1 MHTHYC
7 INVFSIIYLGI
18 ISLMQSVTEAKVLN
32 NTFLPV
38 LSDAATDTAA
48 MFETVIVPL
57 TCMYA
62 SL

>member
-1 MHTHYC
+1 M
-7 INVFSIIYLGI
+7 GI
-18 ISLMQSVTEAKVLN
+18 ILLMQSVTEAKVLN

-38 LSDAATDTAA
+38 LPVAATDAAA